1 MISGKDMVHP
11 GPSYEDLMR
20 ENLRLKKEME
30 EFQSRHSGKHFKK
43 PGAGKD
49 YFQDR
54 FYSILEHVKFV
65 VYQYSIPKG
74 GYLYISPQ
82 AYPMFGYTTDE
93 FIRNPSLV
101 RKLIHP
107 DSFRYFKEHWKKLLS
122 GEVPDYYELK
132 VIRRNKEV
140 IWVQQRNLLIR
151 NGKGEPEAIEGVVTD
166 ITEKKLAEEA
176 LRQSELQKRSFL
188 NTLPHL
194 AWLKDINGVYIVVNE
209 SFARGRK
216 LPLEKIIG
224 KTDYDIY
231 SRRDAEKYRKE
242 DAWIIKTKAACF
254 FEEKSKNIWFETFKA
269 PILNENNEVTGVTG
283 ISLDITNRKQ
293 IDEELKLYSKKLSDQ
308 NEILRIINDE
318 LVRAKERAEESD
330 RLKSSFLANMSHEI
344 RTPMNA
350 ILGFSDLLRS
360 KKFSDERKERFIDI
374 INAKSRQLMQII
386 SDIIDISKIEA
397 GQIKIVNK
405 NFSINDLMK
414 DLEVSF
420 HSMQEQEKKPIK
432 LIIKMKETDENSW
445 IYADKLRIEQI
456 LTNFLSNAYKFTEN
470 GEIELGFQMREDKA
484 IVFYVR
490 DTGIGIGKEEMKV
503 IFDRFRQVSSS
514 YDRVYGGTGLGLSI
528 SRGLAGKLG
537 GSIWVESEIN
547 KGSTFYLKIPYTKG
561 EESKKIKKEST
572 ELYNWENKTILIAE
586 DEEANYSF
594 LEMLLRPT
602 KAKIVRA
609 IDGLEAVEK
618 SKDPTISIVLMDIK
632 LPELDGLRA
641 TAIIKKNRKT
651 LPIIAQ
657 TAYVMSSDEDEC
669 LKAGCDAYIAKP
681 IKIDAFLKLIDQ
693 FI

>member
-1 MISGKDMVHP
+1 MVNQE
-11 GPSYEDLMR
+11 PSYEDLRR
-20 ENLRLKKEME
+20 ENLHLKKVIE
-30 EFQSRHSGKHFKK
+30 ESQARHSKK
-43 PGAGKD
+43 DFEKAEAEKD
-49 YFQDR
+49 SFQDR
-54 FYSILEHVKFV
+54 FYSILEHVKFI
-65 VYQYSIPKG
+65 VYQYSIQKG

-82 AYPMFGYTTDE
+82 SYSLFGYAPGE

-107 DSFRYFKEHWKKLLS
+107 DSFKYFKEHWKKLLH
-122 GEVPDYYELK
+122 GEVPDFYELK
-132 VIRRNKEV
+132 VVKRNKEV

-151 NGKGEPEAIEGVVTD
+151 NKKGEPVAIEGVVTD
-166 ITEKKLAEEA
+166 ITDKKLAEEA
-176 LRQSELQKRSFL
+176 LKQSELQKRSFL

-209 SFARGRK
+209 SFARRRK
-216 LPLEKIIG
+216 LPINEIIG

-242 DAWIIKTKAACF
+242 DKWIIWSKEACF
-254 FEEKSKNIWFETFKA
+254 FEEKSRNIWFETFKA
-269 PILNENNEVTGVTG
+269 PIMNENNEVTGVTG
-283 ISLDITNRKQ
+283 ISLDITSRKQ
-293 IDEELKLYSKKLSDQ
+293 IDEELKLYSKKLSEQ

-318 LVRAKERAEESD
+318 LIKAKERAEESD

-350 ILGFSDLLRS
+350 ILGFSELLKS
-360 KKFSDERKERFIDI
+360 KKFSEERKGKFIDI
-374 INAKSRQLMQII
+374 INAKSRQLMKII

-405 NFSINDLMK
+405 NFPVNDLIK
-414 DLEVSF
+414 DLQILY

-432 LIIKMKETDENSW
+432 LITNNKLTDENSW

-456 LTNFLSNAYKFTEN
+456 LTNFLANAYKFTEK
-470 GEIELGFQMREDKA
+470 GKIEVGYEMRGDKT
-484 IVFYVR
+484 IVFHVR
-490 DTGIGIGKEEMKV
+490 DTGIGIGKDETKI
-503 IFDRFRQVSSS
+503 IFDRFRQVSTS
-514 YDRVYGGTGLGLSI
+514 YHRIYGGTGLGLSI
-528 SRGLAGKLG
+528 SRGLADKLG

-547 KGSTFYLKIPYTKG
+547 KGSTFYLKIPYTRG
-561 EESKKIKKEST
+561 ETSEKINKDNTKS
-572 ELYNWENKTILIAE
+572 YNWENKTILIAE

-594 LEMLLRPT
+594 FEMLLKST

-609 IDGLEAVEK
+609 TDGLEAVEK
-618 SKDPTISIVLMDIK
+618 SKDPNINLVLMDIK
-632 LPELDGLRA
+632 LPELDGLEA
-641 TAIIKKNRKT
+641 TKIIKKNRKT

-657 TAYVMSSDEDEC
+657 TAYAMSSDEVAC

-681 IKIDAFLKLIDQ
+681 IKIKTFLRMIDQ